1 MWRFYLENDK
11 VVDIDSDH
19 TGTEIAN
26 ELQEQ
31 PGGGYVCDDDKVI
44 PVRRVIYARRVTREE
59 TTHERL
65 QEQQMRAL
73 GGDNPQGAWGSVPW
87 PPR

>member
-44 PVRRVIYARRVTREE
+44 PVRRVIYARRLTQQEMLY
-59 TTHERL
+59 ER
-65 QEQQMRAL
+65 QMNGL
-73 GGDNPQGAWGSVPW
+73 KGNPQGAWGSVPW
-87 PPR
+87 LPR